1 VSNVAWGPEPV
12 ADAPVGLRP
21 RRLLAVAL
29 LATALL
35 SLDVLRALPSSLLGK
50 AVLLSFANALVK
62 VLLWAAV
69 ALLVFRACRRFPLG
83 ARPRTTALVI
93 HVACWLATSA
103 AVALLSH
110 PLQAL
115 IRPALFAALPA
126 EAPRRLTSS
135 WTGTPDR
142 SPWFTVGMALP
153 WDQLTYWAI
162 LAGAMYAQGSAA
174 ARRCERRRLEL
185 ERALSSARLSV
196 LETQLQPHFLFNALH
211 TISALVAGS
220 PATARAVT
228 RRLRDL
234 LGRLLAANQSVVQPL
249 AEELAFLEDYLA
261 IQKARFGDR
270 LSLVVEVPP
279 ECLGIMVPSLL
290 LQPLVE
296 NAIRHGAAR
305 RAGATR
311 IAVRAWRED
320 GRLELEVH
328 DDGPGVCGSGSAGA
342 GVGLDNTRR
351 RLEQLHGPEHR
362 FDFQPSA
369 LPWGGARV
377 RVGLPLRPPVAL
389 SIDAEAASHRRSGAR
404 LWLAPWLLFAVVI
417 ILQHLGTCA
426 AIATFS
432 AQVGG
437 GFVRTFVGRGQGVVA
452 LILLFPLV
460 YGAKR
465 FIDARGRSG
474 LGRVAMHVPGP
485 ILLCLA
491 KAALAHLLAIAA
503 GVPDVPAVWWLATTR
518 FYADI
523 LHYLLMVGICQAV
536 DDRRQQHDQELRSAR
551 LLNEIARARLQEMR
565 LRLEPD
571 LLLGALDEV
580 EAAIARDPEEADRL
594 VASLGDHL
602 RRLLREET
610 PAPSRSGEEL
620 RA

>member
-1 VSNVAWGPEPV
+1 
-12 ADAPVGLRP
+12 
-21 RRLLAVAL
+21 VAL
-29 LATALL
+29 LAAALL
-35 SLDVLRALPSSLLGK
+35 SLDVLRALPASLLGK

-62 VLLWAAV
+62 VLLWAAGAV
-69 ALLVFRACRRFPLG
+69 LVFRACRRFPLD
-83 ARPRTTALVI
+83 ARPRTPALVI
-93 HVACWLATSA
+93 HVACWLGISA
-103 AVALLSH
+103 SVALLSH

-126 EAPRRLTSS
+126 EATRRLTAS

-142 SPWFTVGMALP
+142 GPWFTLGMALP

-174 ARRCERRRLEL
+174 ARRCERRRLDL

-220 PATARAVT
+220 PETARGVT

-234 LGRLLAANQSVVQPL
+234 LGRLLAANQGLVQPL
-249 AEELAFLEDYLA
+249 SEELAFLEDYLA

-279 ECLGIMVPSLL
+279 DCLAIMVPSLL

-296 NAIRHGAAR
+296 NAVRHGAAR

-311 IAVRAWRED
+311 IAVRAWREE

-328 DDGPGVCGSGSAGA
+328 DDGPGGCGSGSGGA
-342 GVGLDNTRR
+342 GVGLSNTRR
-351 RLEQLHGPEHR
+351 RLEQLHGPGHR

-369 LPWGGARV
+369 LPGGGARV
-377 RVGLPLRPPVAL
+377 RIGLPLRAHFGL
-389 SIDAEAASHRRSGAR
+389 SSGGEARVDHGAGAWR
-404 LWLAPWLLFAVVI
+404 WLAPWLLFAVVML
-417 ILQHLGTCA
+417 LQHLATCA
-426 AIATFS
+426 AIWPFS
-432 AQVGG
+432 AQRAG
-437 GFVRTFVGRGQGVVA
+437 GFVRTFGASACGVTA
-452 LILLFPLV
+452 LVLLFPLV
-460 YGAKR
+460 YAAKR
-465 FIDARGRSG
+465 FIDARGRG
-474 LGRVAMHVPGP
+474 MLGRVVMHAPGP
-485 ILLCLA
+485 LLLCLA
-491 KAALAHLLAIAA
+491 KAALAHLLAVAVGLA
-503 GVPDVPAVWWLATTR
+503 DVPPVWWLAVTR

-523 LHYLLMVGICQAV
+523 LHYLLMVGICQGV

-551 LLNEIARARLQEMR
+551 LLNEIARTRLQEMR
-565 LRLEPD
+565 VRLEPD

-594 VASLGDHL
+594 IASLGDRL
-602 RRLLREET
+602 RRLLCEET
-610 PAPSRSGEEL
+610 PAPSRAAEEL
-620 RA
+620 RG